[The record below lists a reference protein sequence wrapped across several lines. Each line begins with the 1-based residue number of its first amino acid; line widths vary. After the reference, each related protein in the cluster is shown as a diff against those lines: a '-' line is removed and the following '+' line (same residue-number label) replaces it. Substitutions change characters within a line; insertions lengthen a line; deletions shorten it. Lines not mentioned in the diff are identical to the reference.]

1 MVQIQFAGVTRSG
14 RPHARQAWSAEQQAA
29 PRAGSQPSPS
39 ADATGI
45 AVEPESKSI
54 PNPCMSWSP
63 DSWPIAMQDWHLG
76 TLVTAN
82 FSVGWL
88 SLTSPYLEV
97 VQSGTTPSG
106 LIFSCVCAQ
115 AKVSG
120 KTCHES

>member
-1 MVQIQFAGVTRSG
+1 MNTDGPDSIRRSDEIWKT
-14 RPHARQAWSAEQQAA
+14 ARTSGLERGAA
-29 PRAGSQPSPS
+29 SLPRAGSQPNPS

-97 VQSGTTPSG
+97 VQSGTT
-106 LIFSCVCAQ
+106 Q
-115 AKVSG
+115 AA
-120 KTCHES
+120 

>member
-1 MVQIQFAGVTRSG
+1 MDRRHEHGWSRFNSPERRYLEDRTHVRPGARSSK
-14 RPHARQAWSAEQQAA
+14 P
-29 PRAGSQPSPS
+29 PRAGSQPNPS

-76 TLVTAN
+76 TLVPAN

-88 SLTSPYLEV
+88 SLTS
-97 VQSGTTPSG
+97 Q
-106 LIFSCVCAQ
+106 
-115 AKVSG
+115 
-120 KTCHES
+120 